1 MVEGRGGHKEDVMPT
16 YESMLVLDPE
26 MSKEQIDGLVEKLK
40 QFIVDRGAEV
50 LKVKEWG
57 INTLAYEIKKK
68 HKGYYL
74 LLYLSG
80 DVALVAEMGKAL
92 RLMEE
97 VLRYLIIK
105 CEEIDI
111 DAFQQGGEPEQKQ
124 EPEPEQ
130 EKEPKEEPAE
140 DQAPDGATE
149 EQ

>member
-1 MVEGRGGHKEDVMPT
+1 M
-16 YESMLVLDPE
+16 
-26 MSKEQIDGLVEKLK
+26 
-40 QFIVDRGAEV
+40 

-105 CEEIDI
+105 CEESDI
-111 DAFQQGGEPEQKQ
+111 DEFQQGGEPEQKQ
-124 EPEPEQ
+124 EPEPKQ
-130 EKEPKEEPAE
+130 EEEPKEEPAE